1 MMHEQ
6 SEKIAKQKILV
17 SALETSSNIH
27 LKALKKELNDDV
39 EFIGIFDK
47 TLGNPTYDI
56 SDLAVMGF
64 VDALKKLPFFL
75 KLNNEM
81 VELAKN
87 ADKIL
92 LMDSSGFNLP
102 LAKKIKKKYPDKEI
116 IYYILPQAWAWKKKR
131 IPVIEKTCDTLCSI
145 LPFEKDF
152 YSRQDKI
159 SYVGHPLLDEI
170 THFKDSI
177 TNRSKIAFMPGS
189 RSGEI
194 KKLIPIYRELAKEI
208 NKEDNK
214 ELILIIPSHFTQEYI
229 DKTYGDI
236 SIFTIST
243 NAHKTLQEVD
253 FAFICSGTATLEA
266 ALIGTPFTLSYIAK
280 PFDYFIAKNLVKLKY
295 IGLANIFFDKMGK
308 EPIHKEFIQE
318 DVSVEN
324 LLKEYNQM
332 DKNKFLENSNTLRD
346 YLKFGS
352 SANVAKIIQK

>member
-1 MMHEQ
+1 MRV
-6 SEKIAKQKILV
+6 LV

-27 LKALKKELNDDV
+27 LKALKKELNSDV

-56 SDLAVMGF
+56 SSLAVMGF

-81 VELAKN
+81 LSLAED

-102 LAKKIKKKYPDKEI
+102 LAKKIKKKYPEKEI

-152 YSRQDKI
+152 YSKKEKI

-170 THFKDSI
+170 KHFKDSI
-177 TNRSKIAFMPGS
+177 TNKQKIAFMPGS

-194 KKLIPIYRELAKEI
+194 KKLMPIYTKLANEI
-208 NKEDNK
+208 NKDSQN

-236 SIFTIST
+236 SKFTIST
-243 NAHKTLQEVD
+243 DAHKTLQDVD

-280 PFDYFIAKNLVKLKY
+280 PLDYFIAKNLVKIKY

-318 DVSVEN
+318 EVTVKN

-332 DKNKFLENSNTLRD
+332 DRNKFLNNSNILRE

-352 SANVAKIIQK
+352 SANVAKIIQN